1 MKNLLSF
8 LLFLLPV
15 ITFSQQGAVESDT
28 IRKDALNV
36 FMNASSYLKKE
47 ISFVNYVRDIK
58 VADVYVIG
66 TYQSTGSGGEA
77 NTYFII
83 GQNKYKGMN
92 DTITVNTSPDD
103 TEETAR
109 ILEVKSL
116 KMGLMRYVLKTPLA
130 KYFDI
135 KFTAPV
141 KETISTDKWNSW
153 VFNIGFQGYLN
164 GQKSSSTNYLYG
176 ELSANRIT
184 EKSKFENEL
193 SYNRELDK
201 IVFTDTNN
209 VSTTYKTK
217 SQDKYFNTLYVK
229 SLGNHW
235 SIGGSASIGTS
246 YYSNYDLR
254 ISLMPG
260 IEYDVFKYSESTR
273 KKLLIL
279 YLVGLEIND
288 YTSINQRLKD
298 KEELSLQSLSA
309 SFAVIQ
315 KWGSI
320 NATLAW
326 RNYFFDMSYNNL
338 SLSGRVNLRIVK
350 GLSFNAS
357 GSFSRVN
364 DQISL
369 PSSGASLEDVLMQR
383 KMQATNY
390 RFSTSIGLTYTFG
403 SIYNNVVNPRFDG
416 GSNYY

>member
-1 MKNLLSF
+1 MKNLF
-8 LLFLLPV
+8 FALLFLLSAICQEAV
-15 ITFSQQGAVESDT
+15 VESDT

-36 FMNASSYLKKE
+36 YMSATSYIKKE
-47 ISFVNYVRDIK
+47 IAFVNYVRDIK
-58 VADVYVIG
+58 VADVYIIR
-66 TYQSTGSGGEA
+66 TYQGTGSGGEA
-77 NTYFII
+77 TTYFIV

-92 DTITVNTSPDD
+92 DTLVINTSPDD

-141 KETISTDKWNSW
+141 KETVSTDKWNSW
-153 VFNIGFQGYLN
+153 VFNASFQGYLN
-164 GQKSSSTNYLYG
+164 GQKTSLTSYLFG
-176 ELSANRIT
+176 NLSANRIT
-184 EKSKFENEL
+184 EKSKFEN
-193 SYNRELDK
+193 SIGYDRELDK
-201 IVFTDTNN
+201 IIYTDTNN

-217 SQDKYFNTLYVK
+217 SQDKYFSTLYVK

-235 SIGGSASIGTS
+235 SVGGSASINTS
-246 YYSNYDLR
+246 YYSNFDLKV
-254 ISLMPG
+254 SLMPG

-273 KKLLIL
+273 RKLLIL

-288 YTSINQRLKD
+288 YTLPNQRLKE

-309 SFAVIQ
+309 SFSIVQ

-320 NATLAW
+320 NTTLSW
-326 RNYFFDMSYNNL
+326 RNYFFDLSYHNL
-338 SLSGRVNLRIVK
+338 SLSGNLNLRIVK
-350 GLSFNAS
+350 GLSFNAG
-357 GSFSRVN
+357 GSFSKVN

-390 RFSTSIGLTYTFG
+390 RFYTSFGLTYTFG
-403 SIYNNVVNPRFDG
+403 SIYNNAVNPRFG
-416 GSNYY
+416 GGNFYY